1 MSKFVIGDNNVVNPS
16 SEVMLLDGIYSN
28 AGNHNAGDLNV
39 GNDGHLYVSTG
50 DGGCDYRGNSGCA
63 GNNDAARDLNVLNGK
78 ILRITRSG
86 TVPADNPFVGSG
98 TASCRT
104 APAPVGTPCQET
116 FATGLRNPFRF
127 AMDPNATG
135 TSFRIND
142 VGQNVWEEIDQ
153 GVKGA
158 DYGWNVREGH
168 RPNTGQ
174 EANCAA
180 PNPTQFTNPIHD
192 YAHSTGCASITGG
205 AFVPNGVWPASYTG
219 GYLFSD
225 YVCGKI
231 FLLSSGARTEFAI
244 NLGGS
249 SAVHLEFG
257 PHAGSQALYYT
268 TYANGGEVRRIAY
281 SAAVNRPP
289 TAVISA
295 NPTSGPAPLTVTL
308 NGSGSSDPDGNPLT
322 YLWSFGDGSPDATTS
337 SPTVQHS
344 YPAGSWTATLRVRD
358 EPAGATSAP
367 VTVAINSGNTAPTA
381 TITSPSASELFTVG
395 ASYTLRATASDPQDG
410 PLPDSAMSWRIIR
423 RHDSHTHPFLGP
435 ASGNGIVFTAP
446 GPEDLQAAATSDL
459 QIQLTV
465 VDSGGASTTV
475 VRDFSPRKV
484 NVTIATTP
492 AGRTVLVN
500 GTPLTGPTTVT
511 SWAGFDLQ
519 LAAGNH
525 TDTAGRTY
533 VLDGWSDGGAATH
546 TFKTPSSPATVTANF
561 SLRGL
566 QGAYFDGPNHSGTRI
581 ERLDATIPF
590 DWGSGPPIAGI
601 GLDTFSVRWRGQIAP
616 RHSQIYTFATTSD
629 DGIRLW
635 VNNVLLIDQW
645 NDHAPAVHSATIA
658 LAANVR
664 YPIVMEHYENGGGA
678 VAQLRWSSASQPL
691 EIVPADRLY
700 PSYAFNFQ
708 PAAAPVPA
716 GYVPDSGAVFGTG
729 LGFQFGWNA
738 VTPETR
744 DRNAASS
751 PDQRYDTLIH
761 LQKPSN
767 PNASW
772 ELVIPNGTYR
782 VRMVAGDPSY
792 FDGTFSINAEGVP
805 VVTGAPTSAQRW
817 VEGTADV
824 VVNDGGLT
832 VTNRNGSV
840 NNKLNFVEVS
850 LR

>member
-1 MSKFVIGDNNVVNPS
+1 MP
-16 SEVMLLDGIYSN
+16 
-28 AGNHNAGDLNV
+28 GDLRRRAAQPV
-39 GNDGHLYVSTG
+39 PVCDGSECH
-50 DGGCDYRGNSGCA
+50 
-63 GNNDAARDLNVLNGK
+63 RDLL
-78 ILRITRSG
+78 
-86 TVPADNPFVGSG
+86 
-98 TASCRT
+98 
-104 APAPVGTPCQET
+104 
-116 FATGLRNPFRF
+116 
-127 AMDPNATG
+127 
-135 TSFRIND
+135 RIND

-168 RPNTGQ
+168 CPNTGQ

-367 VTVAINSGNTAPTA
+367 VTVAINSGNTAADRDHHLTERQRIVHGRSVVHVA
-381 TITSPSASELFTVG
+381 SHRVGSAGWSAPRLGHELADHPAARLAHPPVPGTG
-395 ASYTLRATASDPQDG
+395 ERQ
-410 PLPDSAMSWRIIR
+410 
-423 RHDSHTHPFLGP
+423 RHRFHRT
-435 ASGNGIVFTAP
+435 

-601 GLDTFSVRWRGQIAP
+601 GPDTFSVRWRGQIAP
-616 RHSQIYTFATTSD
+616 RHSQTYTFATTSD

-645 NDHAPAVHSATIA
+645 NDHAPTVHSATIA